1 LSEEEILSKKTYI
14 LILEITLG
22 IAIVGLMLMV
32 AGLNEWFGD
41 TLVNNDVVYYLFTA
55 ISYLGDT
62 LVYIIIGATLYLIY
76 DKRFAKN
83 LFLALLGSNYLD
95 NSLKDIFQDPR
106 PASNALRANATGYG
120 FPSGHA
126 QGSTVT
132 YGYLAFHTQKNY
144 AQEKWYKYIP
154 WIFLVVIYL
163 VAISRQIIGVHDVE
177 DIVGG
182 LLIGISFLLLFI
194 NLEPLIT
201 EKINT
206 FDLPIKLIIAVAIP
220 VILFI
225 VALLIYPTGLGD
237 YGRACGALTGL
248 SVGYLIE
255 NEKIHYNPHDLDNK
269 QRIINLAIGLAITIV
284 LYLLLSLIPLDVQI
298 WKFFEYL
305 IVALVVTLL
314 IPWLLLLIQEKLS
327 GREKVAKVAKVA
339 KVEKV
344 ESTE

>member
-1 LSEEEILSKKTYI
+1 MSEEEILSKKTYI

-22 IAIVGLMLMV
+22 IALVGLMLMV
-32 AGLNEWFGD
+32 AGLNTWFGD
-41 TLVNNDVVYYLFTA
+41 TLVYNDVVYYIFTA
-55 ISYLGDT
+55 ITYLGDA
-62 LVYIIIGATLYLIY
+62 LVYIIIGAALFFIY

-83 LFLALLGSNYLD
+83 LMLVLLGSSFLD
-95 NSLKDIFQDPR
+95 SFLKDIYKDPR
-106 PASNALRANATGYG
+106 PASNARANADGYG

-126 QGSTVT
+126 QGSTAT

-194 NLEPLIT
+194 NLEPLVT

-206 FDLPIKLIIAVAIP
+206 FDLKIKLILAVAIP
-220 VILFI
+220 VVLFI
-225 VALLIYPTGLGD
+225 VALLIFPTGLGD

-255 NEKIHYNPHDLDNK
+255 NEKIHYNPKDLDNK
-269 QRIINLAIGLAITIV
+269 QRIINLAIGLVITIV
-284 LYLLLSLIPLDVQI
+284 IYLVLSLIPLDVQI
-298 WKFFEYL
+298 WKFFKYV
-305 IVALVVTLL
+305 IVALAVTLL
-314 IPWLLLLIQEKLS
+314 IPWLLVIIQEKL
-327 GREKVAKVAKVA
+327 GKRE

-344 ESTE
+344 EEVYKAESVE

>member
-1 LSEEEILSKKTYI
+1 MSEEEILSKKTYI

-32 AGLNEWFGD
+32 AGLNTYFGD
-41 TLVNNDVVYYLFTA
+41 TLVNNDVVYYIFTA
-55 ISYLGDT
+55 ITYFGDG
-62 LVYIIIGATLYLIY
+62 LVFIIIGATLFFIY

-83 LFLALLGSNYLD
+83 LMLVLLGSNYFDMFLR
-95 NSLKDIFQDPR
+95 DIFQDPR
-106 PASNALRANATGYG
+106 PASNAIRANETGYG

-126 QGSTVT
+126 QSSTVT

-163 VAISRQIIGVHDVE
+163 AAISRQIIGVHDVE

-182 LLIGISFLLLFI
+182 LLIGISFLLIFI

-206 FDLPIKLIIAVAIP
+206 FDLPIKLILAVVIP

-225 VALLIYPTGLGD
+225 VALLIFPTSLCD

-255 NEKIHYNPHDLDNK
+255 NEKIHYNPKDLDNK
-269 QRIINLAIGLAITIV
+269 QRIINLAIGLVITIV
-284 LYLLLSLIPLDVQI
+284 LYLVLSLIPLDVQI
-298 WKFFEYL
+298 WKFFKYV
-305 IVALVVTLL
+305 IVALAVTLL
-314 IPWLLLLIQEKLS
+314 IPWLLVIIQEKL
-327 GREKVAKVAKVA
+327 GKRE

-344 ESTE
+344 EKAESVE

>member
-1 LSEEEILSKKTYI
+1 MLS
-14 LILEITLG
+14 

-32 AGLNEWFGD
+32 AGLNTWFGD
-41 TLVNNDVVYYLFTA
+41 TLVNNDVVYYIFAA
-55 ISYLGDT
+55 ISYLGDA
-62 LVYIIIGATLYLIY
+62 LVYILIGATLFFIY

-83 LFLALLGSNYLD
+83 LMLVLLGSSFLD
-95 NSLKDIFQDPR
+95 TFLKDTFKDPR
-106 PASNALRANATGYG
+106 PASNARAQADGYG

-126 QGSTVT
+126 QGSTAT
-132 YGYLAFHTQKNY
+132 YGYLAYHTQKNY

-194 NLEPLIT
+194 NLEPLVT

-206 FDLPIKLIIAVAIP
+206 FDLKIKLILAVAIP
-220 VILFI
+220 VVLFI
-225 VALLIYPTGLGD
+225 VALLIFPTGLGD

-255 NEKIHYNPHDLDNK
+255 NEKIHYNPKDLDNK
-269 QRIINLAIGLAITIV
+269 QRIINLAIGLVITIV
-284 LYLLLSLIPLDVQI
+284 LYLVLSLIPLDVQI
-298 WKFFEYL
+298 WKFFKYV
-305 IVALVVTLL
+305 IVALAVTLL
-314 IPWLLLLIQEKLS
+314 IPWLLVIIQEKL
-327 GREKVAKVAKVA
+327 GKRE

-344 ESTE
+344 EKAESVE